1 MLNYARDELLI
12 RILKLSI
19 RLDLKIVRENSYF
32 CTTSL
37 LGVYYLAVHGGR
49 RNKCEA
55 LCWELRAPSGLC
67 LFLSAQRSIYSRS
80 LEPGLVWATNPIPAT
95 TPASDA
101 AFKIRTRHNLQ
112 FSSNQSLMQR
122 AYSNTASGIVP
133 KMSFFQSSFNHL
145 NFEPEQSSSWNFGQ
159 NVGDFTDLENNIDI
173 GNFGIDI
180 SLSIHS
186 FSYRRSPEN
195 GHGHRHRRVCWY
207 QVWMRLYVKLKG
219 L

>member
-1 MLNYARDELLI
+1 MAGHSQASVRTCP
-12 RILKLSI
+12 RGSASILDSFPLQSPCEFSVQI
-19 RLDLKIVRENSYF
+19 EEGREGNASVWSHDIPVCSLTAAHI
-32 CTTSL
+32 CT
-37 LGVYYLAVHGGR
+37 
-49 RNKCEA
+49 
-55 LCWELRAPSGLC
+55 
-67 LFLSAQRSIYSRS
+67 SA
-80 LEPGLVWATNPIPAT
+80 T
-95 TPASDA
+95 
-101 AFKIRTRHNLQ
+101 RT
-112 FSSNQSLMQR
+112 

-195 GHGHRHRRVCWY
+195 GHGHRHRRRC
-207 QVWMRLYVKLKG
+207 
-219 L
+219 